1 MSVQSSPRDSNR
13 LCSMVLIALGV
24 EIGEGDGVYFFW
36 ALGIFKYLSPLYFL
50 IYCSKKNREEQER

>member
-1 MSVQSSPRDSNR
+1 
-13 LCSMVLIALGV
+13 MVLIALGV